1 MCAQVLPALESIRG
15 NEVVF
20 ENGKSHPFGTIVFC
34 TGFERSTNKWL
45 KVGNFIKPAE
55 SYLTIYESV
64 SIKRWKYCMCLRALT
79 NYSCFD
85 QGDDYLLNEDG
96 IPKPSYPNHWKGKDG
111 LYCIGLSRRGLYG
124 ASADAQN
131 VVNDIKALI

>member
-1 MCAQVLPALESIRG
+1 M
-15 NEVVF
+15 VF
-20 ENGKSHPFGTIVFC
+20 ENGKSHPFDTIVFC

-45 KVGNFIKPAE
+45 KVGSFIKPAE

-64 SIKRWKYCMCLRALT
+64 SIKRWEYCMCLRALT